1 MVKIRGLGSA
11 AALPRQEICG
21 QIFRGETM
29 RIVAACAEMNGKW
42 HTPNRCQD
50 RPRTSDRRGRV
61 VAASVSP
68 STGSGPR
75 ACRMGE
81 WMLFHSL
88 TLAATA
94 EIKRVED
101 ESRVMTWEQC
111 RVQRTQISFRLPQDS
126 VAVERNRSRTPSRS
140 RTLFPCRFRTRTRKR
155 KRTKNE

>member
-1 MVKIRGLGSA
+1 
-11 AALPRQEICG
+11 
-21 QIFRGETM
+21 M

-61 VAASVSP
+61 VAASVS
-68 STGSGPR
+68 
-75 ACRMGE
+75 E
-81 WMLFHSL
+81 WVLFHSL

-94 EIKRVED
+94 EMKRVED
-101 ESRVMTWEQC
+101 ESRVMTGEQC
-111 RVQRTQISFRLPQDS
+111 RAQRTQISFRLPQDS